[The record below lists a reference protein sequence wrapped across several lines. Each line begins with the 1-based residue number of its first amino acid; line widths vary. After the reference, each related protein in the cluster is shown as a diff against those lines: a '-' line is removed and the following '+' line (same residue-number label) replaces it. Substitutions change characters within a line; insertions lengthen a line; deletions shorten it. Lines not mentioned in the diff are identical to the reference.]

1 MLRKVR
7 ALLDAILITVLVVA
21 AFYLF
26 FIRPTRSEERRRQR
40 DLNDLRVG
48 DTVLTRGGLI
58 AEVSGVETPEN
69 EPMVVLLRLAE
80 GVEVRAR
87 TAAIAERLATPEEE
101 QDGGGWEDAQET
113 PKRGDWR

>member
-1 MLRKVR
+1 MTEV
-7 ALLDAILITVLVVA
+7 ILITVLVVA

-58 AEVSGVETPEN
+58 AEVAGVETPEDG
-69 EPMVVLLRLAE
+69 PMIVLLRLAE
-80 GVEVRAR
+80 GVEVKAR
-87 TAAIAERLATPEEE
+87 TAAIAERLSTPEDDDFERE
-101 QDGGGWEDAQET
+101 AVET
-113 PKRGDWR
+113 DKTDRAAR

>member
-1 MLRKVR
+1 MTEV
-7 ALLDAILITVLVVA
+7 ILITVLVVA

-58 AEVSGVETPEN
+58 AEVAGVETPEDG
-69 EPMVVLLRLAE
+69 PMIVLLRLAE
-80 GVEVRAR
+80 GVVVRAR
-87 TAAIAERLATPEEE
+87 TAAIAERLSTPEDDEYADE
-101 QDGGGWEDAQET
+101 AAERDKAA
-113 PKRGDWR
+113 R

>member
-1 MLRKVR
+1 MTEV
-7 ALLDAILITVLVVA
+7 ILITVLVVA

-58 AEVSGVETPEN
+58 AEVAGVETPEDG
-69 EPMVVLLRLAE
+69 PMIVLLQLAE
-80 GVEVRAR
+80 GVVVRAR
-87 TAAIAERLATPEEE
+87 TAAIAERLSTPEDDEYA
-101 QDGGGWEDAQET
+101 DET
-113 PKRGDWR
+113 AERDKAAR

>member
-1 MLRKVR
+1 MTEVL
-7 ALLDAILITVLVVA
+7 LITALVVA

-58 AEVSGVETPEN
+58 AEVAGVETPEDA
-69 EPMVVLLRLAE
+69 PMVVVLRLAE

-87 TAAIAERLATPEEE
+87 TSAVAERLSMGEDEDGEED
-101 QDGGGWEDAQET
+101 DGDEDGEWEDDEE
-113 PKRGDWR
+113 R

>member
-1 MLRKVR
+1 MTEV
-7 ALLDAILITVLVVA
+7 ILITVLVVA

-58 AEVSGVETPEN
+58 AEVAGVETPEDG
-69 EPMVVLLRLAE
+69 PMIVLLRLAE

-87 TAAIAERLATPEEE
+87 TAAIAERLSTPEDDDFERE
-101 QDGGGWEDAQET
+101 TVETNKTDKIDGAA
-113 PKRGDWR
+113 R

>member
-1 MLRKVR
+1 MTEV
-7 ALLDAILITVLVVA
+7 ILITVLVVA

-26 FIRPTRSEERRRQR
+26 FIRPTRSEERRRRQ

-58 AEVSGVETPEN
+58 AEVAGVETPEDG
-69 EPMVVLLRLAE
+69 PMIVLLRLAE

-87 TAAIAERLATPEEE
+87 TAAIAERLSTPEDDDFER
-101 QDGGGWEDAQET
+101 ET
-113 PKRGDWR
+113 VETDQTDRAAR

>member
-1 MLRKVR
+1 MTEV
-7 ALLDAILITVLVVA
+7 ILITVLVVA

-26 FIRPTRSEERRRQR
+26 FIRPTRSEERRRQQ

-58 AEVSGVETPEN
+58 AEVAGVETPEDG
-69 EPMVVLLRLAE
+69 PMIVFLRLAE

-87 TAAIAERLATPEEE
+87 TAAIAERISTLDDD
-101 QDGGGWEDAQET
+101 QDDDSADEAAEPSET
-113 PKRGDWR
+113 AR

>member
-1 MLRKVR
+1 MTEV
-7 ALLDAILITVLVVA
+7 ILITVLVVA

-58 AEVSGVETPEN
+58 AEVAGVETPEDG
-69 EPMVVLLRLAE
+69 PMIVLLRLTE

-87 TAAIAERLATPEEE
+87 TAAIVERISTSDDDRSAAGVAEKDEAAR
-101 QDGGGWEDAQET
+101 
-113 PKRGDWR
+113 

>member
-1 MLRKVR
+1 MTEV
-7 ALLDAILITVLVVA
+7 ILITVLVVA

-26 FIRPTRSEERRRQR
+26 FIRPTRTEERRRQR

-58 AEVSGVETPEN
+58 AEVAGVETPEDG
-69 EPMVVLLRLAE
+69 PMIVLLCLAE

-87 TAAIAERLATPEEE
+87 TAAIAERLSTPEDDDFERE
-101 QDGGGWEDAQET
+101 AVET
-113 PKRGDWR
+113 DQIDKAAR

>member
-1 MLRKVR
+1 MTEV
-7 ALLDAILITVLVVA
+7 ILITVLVVA

-26 FIRPTRSEERRRQR
+26 FIRPTRTEERRRQR

-58 AEVSGVETPEN
+58 AEVAGVETPEDG
-69 EPMVVLLRLAE
+69 PMIVLLRLAE

-87 TAAIAERLATPEEE
+87 TAAIAERLSTPEDDDFGRE
-101 QDGGGWEDAQET
+101 AVET
-113 PKRGDWR
+113 DKIDKAAR

>member
-1 MLRKVR
+1 MTEV
-7 ALLDAILITVLVVA
+7 ILITVLVVA

-58 AEVSGVETPEN
+58 AEVAGVETPEDG
-69 EPMVVLLRLAE
+69 PMIVLLRLAE

-87 TAAIAERLATPEEE
+87 TAAIAERLSTPEDDDFERE
-101 QDGGGWEDAQET
+101 TVETDQTDKIDGAA
-113 PKRGDWR
+113 R

>member
-1 MLRKVR
+1 MTEV
-7 ALLDAILITVLVVA
+7 ILITVLVVA

-58 AEVSGVETPEN
+58 AEVAGVETPEDG
-69 EPMVVLLRLAE
+69 PMIVLLQLAE
-80 GVEVRAR
+80 GVVVRAR
-87 TAAIAERLATPEEE
+87 TAAIAERLSTPEDDEYADE
-101 QDGGGWEDAQET
+101 AAERDKAA
-113 PKRGDWR
+113 R